1 MAKGSSFGGTV
12 KLNGEDEYKKAL
24 RDITSN
30 LKLVSSELKLT
41 NTEFSN
47 GDKNIK
53 QAKTSYDSMKNTLQ
67 SQKDKVKELKE
78 ALSKMEKEYGSNNET
93 VRIFKTQLNN
103 AENQLK
109 QMEDATDKSN
119 KELKEMKKG
128 FDDAGD
134 GALKFSDVLKAN
146 VLGDVIVDGLKKI
159 GSATLEIGKAFV
171 EVGKQ
176 AIDNY
181 ADYEQLIGGVETLFK
196 DSASIVEGYAN
207 NAYKTAGLSANDYM
221 ETVTSFSASLLQS
234 LNNDTAKSA
243 EVADMAI
250 TDIHTYLKALLEPC
264 SYVVFYNLLL
274 CLPFGVYLH
283 YYFQKS
289 FGKTLFYTFLL
300 SLFFELTQLS
310 GLYFIYPRGYRLFDV
325 DDLILNTLGG
335 VIGYFVATIFMR
347 VLPSRR
353 KIDDKAYLLGQKIS
367 FLKRGIVV
375 L

>member
-1 MAKGSSFGGTV
+1 MSEYLEIIRTSFIFFPVIVFIFTIPYILFQYHKYGSIYYFRVIIIYSFILYLLTAYFLVILPLPTIEEVV
-12 KLNGEDEYKKAL
+12 KLTTP
-24 RDITSN
+24 RMQ
-30 LKLVSSELKLT
+30 LVP
-41 NTEFSN
+41 F
-47 GDKNIK
+47 
-53 QAKTSYDSMKNTLQ
+53 QF
-67 SQKDKVKELKE
+67 V
-78 ALSKMEKEYGSNNET
+78 
-93 VRIFKTQLNN
+93 
-103 AENQLK
+103 
-109 QMEDATDKSN
+109 
-119 KELKEMKKG
+119 
-128 FDDAGD
+128 
-134 GALKFSDVLKAN
+134 SDF
-146 VLGDVIVDGLKKI
+146 IR
-159 GSATLEIGKAFV
+159 E
-171 EVGKQ
+171 
-176 AIDNY
+176 
-181 ADYEQLIGGVETLFK
+181 
-196 DSASIVEGYAN
+196 
-207 NAYKTAGLSANDYM
+207 
-221 ETVTSFSASLLQS
+221 TSFR
-234 LNNDTAKSA
+234 
-243 EVADMAI
+243 I

-375 L
+375 SLDAFFSLLVFFFIYLSHISFNYIYVYIFLYYFIIPIVLKGKTVSLWFLNMKIESKTGVLKWYQIWIRNFLWLFEWLGVFYLLLIVMINISSYSVIILLILFLYYLVLWVKFITKKAFIYDRCSHTRLVSTIQIHEED